1 MTEVVFVNRKKA
13 APGWSD
19 LFLLQTISVRQPS
32 NSKEEGCFLTLA
44 S

>member
-19 LFLLQTISVRQPS
+19 LFLLQTYLLGNQAIP
-32 NSKEEGCFLTLA
+32 KKTDAF
-44 S
+44 

>member
-19 LFLLQTISVRQPS
+19 LFYYKPYLIRKSS
-32 NSKEEGCFLTLA
+32 NSKEDRCFLTLA

>member
-19 LFLLQTISVRQPS
+19 LFYYKPYLLGNQAIS
-32 NSKEEGCFLTLA
+32 KKTDAF
-44 S
+44 